1 MTDHLSVPRITRD
14 RCDLTDFAAFRLA
27 SADLPPDAPD
37 TAVPRFRVVDDGI
50 LAGGFFA
57 DPFFGG
63 LGVFGF
69 PSAIA
74 LYVVD

>member
-1 MTDHLSVPRITRD
+1 M
-14 RCDLTDFAAFRLA
+14 DFAAFRLA
-27 SADLPPDAPD
+27 SGDLPPDAPD
-37 TAVPRFRVVDDGI
+37 TAVPRIRLDDEGFLADGF